1 MKDYKNKLE
10 KIKLEQEE
18 TKNELGQLKK
28 EKNRLEKQLESKQQ
42 YLNHLKS
49 KQDSKPAEDVQKDN
63 KRISELKNNYQH
75 KLSAAKKEKEEMAQ
89 QFNAVREA
97 VLEKVEACLA
107 KHLNNKKQVPQY

>member
-1 MKDYKNKLE
+1 MKEYKNKLE

-75 KLSAAKKEKEEMAQ
+75 KLSAAKSVKSRTDNRKKGISLCSKPMS
-89 QFNAVREA
+89 
-97 VLEKVEACLA
+97 K
-107 KHLNNKKQVPQY
+107 NNSLSKKQKESEMS